1 MHPFNKNDSVCIFC
15 MSFRRWYRFNTLGNA
30 KLSYTIDTL
39 VQQINVG
46 LRLYLWS
53 LVTMKCWCCIFLRAT
68 I

>member
-1 MHPFNKNDSVCIFC
+1 MHPLKKNDSVCKFF

-53 LVTMKCWCCIFLRAT
+53 FVTMKC
-68 I
+68 